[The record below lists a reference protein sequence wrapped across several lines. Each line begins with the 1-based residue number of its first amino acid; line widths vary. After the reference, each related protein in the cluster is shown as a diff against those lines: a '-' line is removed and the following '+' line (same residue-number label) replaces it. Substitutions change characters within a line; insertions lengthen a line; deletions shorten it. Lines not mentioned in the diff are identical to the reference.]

1 MMAITPEQASQLTP
15 EEMGEIAKS
24 EASIDAKLA
33 LHYQNDASVICITYN
48 IAHLLSQRAR
58 EVLFDRYVKAG
69 WQVIKDKDGESD
81 TFRLKAYRG

>member
-1 MMAITPEQASQLTP
+1 MAITPEQASQLTP
-15 EEMGEIAKS
+15 GELREITIS

-33 LHYQNDASVICITYN
+33 LHYQNDASEICITGN
-48 IAHLLSQRAR
+48 IARDLSLRGR

-69 WQVIKDKDGESD
+69 WQIIKSEDEDGD